1 MVSSEIWAPTVLNES
16 SFFPGIGAS
25 DGLVTGAVE
34 QVVNTIQAPVIFEK
48 FEVHG
53 DTNKIP
59 DEGGGVNS
67 LNVLLRKELD
77 LFVSLVNCFSF
88 LGLVTRHE
96 KVDIVEV
103 VPGEVESLKVIMKF
117 CSERIAKYACE
128 FGHLN
133 DRKTVTAVHKAN
145 IMKLA
150 DGLFLES
157 CREIAKK
164 YPEITYN
171 EIIIDNCCMQLVS
184 KPEQFD
190 VMVCYCYDFPSLFNS
205 FLLILASFS
214 LIVYTVT

>member
-1 MVSSEIWAPTVLNES
+1 MVWSPAPLNRSSTQYKRQKNKVCLK
-16 SFFPGIGAS
+16 G
-25 DGLVTGAVE
+25 GLVT
-34 QVVNTIQAPVIFEK
+34 PV
-48 FEVHG
+48 
-53 DTNKIP
+53 
-59 DEGGGVNS
+59 GGGVNS

-96 KVDIVEV
+96 KVDIV
-103 VPGEVESLKVIMKF
+103 VIRENTKGSILGWRMRLFLVITKF

-128 FGHLN
+128 FAHLN

-171 EIIIDNCCMQLVS
+171 EIIVDNCCMQLVS

-190 VMVCYCYDFPSLFNS
+190 VMVCYCYDFPFLFNS
-205 FLLILASFS
+205 FLLILVSFS

>member
-1 MVSSEIWAPTVLNES
+1 MVWSPAPLNRKNKVCLK
-16 SFFPGIGAS
+16 G
-25 DGLVTGAVE
+25 GLVT
-34 QVVNTIQAPVIFEK
+34 PV
-48 FEVHG
+48 
-53 DTNKIP
+53 
-59 DEGGGVNS
+59 GGGVNS

-96 KVDIVEV
+96 KVDIV
-103 VPGEVESLKVIMKF
+103 VIRENTKGSILGWRMRLFLVITKF

-128 FGHLN
+128 FAHLN

-171 EIIIDNCCMQLVS
+171 EIIVDNCCMQLVS

-190 VMVCYCYDFPSLFNS
+190 VMVCYCYDFPFLFNS
-205 FLLILASFS
+205 FLLILVSFS

>member
-1 MVSSEIWAPTVLNES
+1 MVWSPAPLNRS
-16 SFFPGIGAS
+16 KNKVCLKG
-25 DGLVTGAVE
+25 GLVT
-34 QVVNTIQAPVIFEK
+34 PV
-48 FEVHG
+48 
-53 DTNKIP
+53 
-59 DEGGGVNS
+59 GGGVNS

-77 LFVSLVNCFSF
+77 LFVSFVNCFSF

-96 KVDIVEV
+96 KVDIVNEV
-103 VPGEVESLKVIMKF
+103 VPGEVESLKVITKF
-117 CSERIAKYACE
+117 FSERIAKYACE
-128 FGHLN
+128 FAHLN

-171 EIIIDNCCMQLVS
+171 EIIVDNCCMQLVS

-190 VMVCYCYDFPSLFNS
+190 VMVCYCYDFPFLFNS
-205 FLLILASFS
+205 FFINSCVIFVDRVYRHMTSCIHPWLLF
-214 LIVYTVT
+214 